1 MFVWHFASYL
11 LSLWITIAWKC
22 HEYLVKIPWKL
33 QNKFH
38 GCIHGHEFSM
48 KIEPFHL
55 MTHVFSMKTWPETFH
70 GPWKHGQDF
79 HEPWNCHEKLS
90 LLISWAMKTWHE
102 TFKGHEFAIN
112 LIKEYF
118 MDHEKLVIALPLAMK
133 MDGAVVLTKKLK
145 HCVSAC
151 RFMAHSL

>member
-1 MFVWHFASYL
+1 MFVWHFTSYL
-11 LSLWITIAWKC
+11 LSLLNTIVWKC

-55 MTHVFSMKTWPETFH
+55 MTHVFSMKTWHETFH

-118 MDHEKLVIALPLAMK
+118 RGSWKTCDCTSIGFEN
-133 MDGAVVLTKKLK
+133 GWGS
-145 HCVSAC
+145 SAYKEIKTLC
-151 RFMAHSL
+151 QRMQVYGS